1 MDSKFLEFEKPIAEI
16 EARLEELQYIAD
28 DSQEGLSTEAS
39 KLKLQNK
46 TLTTKIFSKLSDW
59 QIAQVARHPMRP
71 YTLDY
76 IDLLFTEF
84 HELHGDRMYAD
95 DFAIIGGIARFEEE
109 SVMIIGHQKGR
120 DTKERVRRNYGM
132 PKPEGYRKAQR
143 LMTMAEKFQLP
154 VITFIDT
161 PGAYPG
167 LGAEERGQS
176 EAIAKSLFQMSKL
189 STPIISIVIGE
200 GGSGGA
206 LAIGVAD
213 KLLMLKYSVYSVISP
228 EGCASI
234 LWKKAE
240 KAKDAAEAMQITPI
254 SLREFGLIDDILEE
268 PLGGAHR
275 SPSKMSDILRIAI
288 RQSLNELM
296 AKDLTELLDNRQS
309 RIASY
314 GEFKDN

>member
-240 KAKDAAEAMQITPI
+240 KAKDAAEAMQITAI